1 MVSLIRSLVKEHLEW
16 LAAEDVNLDDFAPRV
31 IEKARSMQGRYS
43 AFITIN
49 ERLASEKTPKQQMKL
64 PFSVKDNICTR
75 GLRTTAGSKI
85 LDNYVPPF
93 DATAVHQ
100 IKNAGGFVIGKTAM
114 DEFGFGT
121 FSTNCAYGAP
131 KNPIDPSRVCG
142 GSSGG
147 AACVAAAAEFPHIA
161 IAQSTGGSITAPAAF
176 TGTVGMTP
184 TYGRV
189 SRWGLIDYANS
200 MDRIGV
206 IGKCVYDA
214 ALGLSMIAGYDP
226 LDSTSLNAQKTD
238 YTTLIGGDIRKLR
251 IGVPKEYFNG
261 DGSAVVKKNA
271 LDLLQRLERFGVVWE
286 EISLPYTK
294 YAISAYYLIALAEA
308 STNLAK
314 FSGLRYGMEGD
325 LDGNYEEYFADL
337 RGRSFGEEAK
347 RRIILG
353 TYARMSG
360 YRDAYYIKALKVRA
374 KIIAEFKGAF
384 ARVDAIAT
392 PSMPIIAP
400 RFDDVEKLSPIDAY
414 GMDRMTVPAN
424 LAGLPTIS
432 VPSGSEGGMPTG
444 VQFIADHERDGML
457 IALAG
462 ACEA

>member
-1 MVSLIRSLVKEHLEW
+1 MVSLIRSLVKEHLER
-16 LAAEDVNLDDFAPRV
+16 LAAGDVNLDDFAPRV

>member
-1 MVSLIRSLVKEHLEW
+1 MVSLIRSLVKEHLER
-16 LAAEDVNLDDFAPRV
+16 LAAGDVNLDDFAPRV

-261 DGSAVVKKNA
+261 DGSAAVKKNA

-374 KIIAEFKGAF
+374 KIIAEFKDAF
-384 ARVDAIAT
+384 ARVNVIAT

>member
-1 MVSLIRSLVKEHLEW
+1 MVSLIRSLVKEHLER

>member
-1 MVSLIRSLVKEHLEW
+1 MVSLIQSLVKEHLER
-16 LAAEDVNLDDFAPRV
+16 LAAEDVNLDDFAPR
-31 IEKARSMQGRYS
+31 ILEKARSIQSRYS
-43 AFITIN
+43 AFITLN
-49 ERLASEKTPKQQMKL
+49 ERLASEKTPKHQMRL
-64 PFSVKDNICTR
+64 PFSIKDNICTR

-100 IKNAGGFVIGKTAM
+100 IKNAGGFVVGKTAM

-121 FSTNCAYGAP
+121 FATNCAYGIP

-176 TGTVGMTP
+176 TGTVGVTP

-200 MDRIGV
+200 MDRIGA

-226 LDSTSLNAQKTD
+226 LDSTSLNAPKTD
-238 YTTLIGGDIRKLR
+238 YTTLIGSDIKKLR
-251 IGVPKEYFNG
+251 VGVPKEYFG
-261 DGSAVVKKNA
+261 EDVSPVVKKNA
-271 LDLLQRLERFGVVWE
+271 LDLLQRLEKFGVAWE
-286 EISLPYTK
+286 EISLPSTK
-294 YAISAYYLIALAEA
+294 YAIPAYYLIALAEA

-325 LDGNYEEYFADL
+325 LDENYEEYFADL
-337 RGRSFGEEAK
+337 RSRFFGEEAK

-360 YRDAYYIKALKVRA
+360 YRDAYYIRALKVRA
-374 KIIAEFKGAF
+374 KIIAEFKKAF
-384 ARVDAIAT
+384 ARVNVIAT

-400 RFDDVEKLSPIDAY
+400 RFDEVEKLSPIDAY
-414 GMDRMTVPAN
+414 EMDRMTVPPN

-432 VPSGSEGGMPTG
+432 VPSGSDGGMPTG
-444 VQFIADHERDGML
+444 VQFIADHERDGTL

>member
-1 MVSLIRSLVKEHLEW
+1 VVSLIRSLVKEHLER
-16 LAAEDVNLDDFAPRV
+16 LAAGDVNLDDFAPRV

-261 DGSAVVKKNA
+261 DGSAAVKKNA

-374 KIIAEFKGAF
+374 KIIAEFKDAF
-384 ARVDAIAT
+384 ARVNVIAT

>member
-1 MVSLIRSLVKEHLEW
+1 MVSLIRSLVKEHLER
-16 LAAEDVNLDDFAPRV
+16 LAAGDVNLDDFAPRV

-360 YRDAYYIKALKVRA
+360 YRDAYYIKALKVRT

>member
-1 MVSLIRSLVKEHLEW
+1 
-16 LAAEDVNLDDFAPRV
+16 
-31 IEKARSMQGRYS
+31 
-43 AFITIN
+43 
-49 ERLASEKTPKQQMKL
+49 
-64 PFSVKDNICTR
+64 
-75 GLRTTAGSKI
+75 
-85 LDNYVPPF
+85 
-93 DATAVHQ
+93 
-100 IKNAGGFVIGKTAM
+100 
-114 DEFGFGT
+114 
-121 FSTNCAYGAP
+121 
-131 KNPIDPSRVCG
+131 
-142 GSSGG
+142 
-147 AACVAAAAEFPHIA
+147 
-161 IAQSTGGSITAPAAF
+161 
-176 TGTVGMTP
+176 
-184 TYGRV
+184 
-189 SRWGLIDYANS
+189 
-200 MDRIGV
+200 
-206 IGKCVYDA
+206 
-214 ALGLSMIAGYDP
+214 
-226 LDSTSLNAQKTD
+226 
-238 YTTLIGGDIRKLR
+238 
-251 IGVPKEYFNG
+251 
-261 DGSAVVKKNA
+261 
-271 LDLLQRLERFGVVWE
+271 
-286 EISLPYTK
+286 
-294 YAISAYYLIALAEA
+294 
-308 STNLAK
+308 
-314 FSGLRYGMEGD
+314 MEGD

>member
-1 MVSLIRSLVKEHLEW
+1 MVSLIHSLVKDHLER
-16 LAAEDVNLDDFAPRV
+16 LAAEDVNLDDFAPH
-31 IEKARSMQGRYS
+31 ILEKAREIQDRYS

-49 ERLASEKTPKQQMKL
+49 DRLASEMTPHRQMKL

-75 GLRTTAGSKI
+75 GIRTTAGSRI

-93 DATAVHQ
+93 DATCVHQ
-100 IKNAGGFVIGKTAM
+100 IKNVGGFVIGKTAM

-121 FSTNCAYGAP
+121 FTTNCAYGAP
-131 KNPIDPSRVCG
+131 KNPKDASRVCG

-147 AACVAAAAEFPHIA
+147 AACVTAAAEFPHIA
-161 IAQSTGGSITAPAAF
+161 LAQSTGGSITAPAAF
-176 TGTVGMTP
+176 TGTVGITP

-200 MDRIGV
+200 MDRIGT
-206 IGKCVYDA
+206 IGRCVYDA
-214 ALGLSMIAGYDP
+214 ALGLSMISGHDP
-226 LDSTSLNAQKTD
+226 HDSTSLNAPKKD
-238 YTTLIGGDIRKLR
+238 YTELLGTDIKHLR
-251 IGVPKEYFNG
+251 VGIPVEYFGEDVN
-261 DGSAVVKKNA
+261 AAVKKNA
-271 LDLLQRLERFGVVWE
+271 LDMVQGLKKFGVTWE
-286 EISLPYTK
+286 EISLPSTK

-314 FSGLRYGMEGD
+314 FCGLRYGMEGEFS
-325 LDGNYEEYFADL
+325 GNYEEYFAEL
-337 RGRSFGEEAK
+337 RGRYFGEEVK

-374 KIIAEFKGAF
+374 KILAEFKKAF
-384 ARVDAIAT
+384 SKVGVIAT

-400 RFDDVEKLSPIDAY
+400 RFDEVKKLSPIDAY
-414 GMDRMTVPAN
+414 GMDKMTVPSN

-432 VPSGSEGGMPTG
+432 VPSGTSEGMPTG
-444 VQFIADHERDGML
+444 VQFVADHEQDGLL
-457 IALAG
+457 IALGG